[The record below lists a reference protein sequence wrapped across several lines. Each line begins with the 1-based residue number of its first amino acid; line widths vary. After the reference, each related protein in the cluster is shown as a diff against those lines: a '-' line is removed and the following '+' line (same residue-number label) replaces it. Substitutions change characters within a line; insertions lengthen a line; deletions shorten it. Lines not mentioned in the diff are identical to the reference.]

1 MFQATTDNKE
11 GASVTSDLSFSA
23 GSPGKLEV
31 KPMIQFRICKSII
44 SDVRG
49 GWNDSGGGCVGYVT
63 NHPPPL

>member
-1 MFQATTDNKE
+1 MFEATTDNKE

-31 KPMIQFRICKSII
+31 KPLLQFRIYKSIRC
-44 SDVRG
+44 DG

>member
-31 KPMIQFRICKSII
+31 KPILQFRICKSII
-44 SDVRG
+44 YHIREG
-49 GWNDSGGGCVGYVT
+49 VGVGVVV
-63 NHPPPL
+63 LVM